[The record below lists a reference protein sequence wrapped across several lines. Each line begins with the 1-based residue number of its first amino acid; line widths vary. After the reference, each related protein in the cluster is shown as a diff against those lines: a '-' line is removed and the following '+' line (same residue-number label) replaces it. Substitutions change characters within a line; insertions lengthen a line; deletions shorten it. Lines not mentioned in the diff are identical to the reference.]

1 MLKFNWN
8 FLFMLI
14 NLVIFYLLMRKFLF
28 KPIMKVMDKRKEII
42 ENQFSDAEEANNQ
55 ALKLKEEYEEKI
67 ENINAETEQLISEAK
82 QSARVEYDIII
93 DRAEADAES
102 IKAVAKKQ
110 SDEACESQLRKAK
123 EDIANL
129 AIETAEK
136 VLGKSVSA
144 ETDSDIF
151 NEFLNEGSEEN
162 ESQNR

>member
-28 KPIMKVMDKRKEII
+28 KPIMKVMDKRKEMI
-42 ENQFSDAEEANNQ
+42 ENQFSDAEKANEE
-55 ALKLKEEYEEKI
+55 ALKLKEEYEGKI
-67 ENINAETEQLISEAK
+67 ENINTESEQLISDAK
-82 QSARVEYDIII
+82 QSARAEYEKII
-93 DRAEADAES
+93 DRAEADAEN

-110 SDEACESQLRKAK
+110 SDEACENQLRKAK

-162 ESQNR
+162 ESQN